1 MNRGEPLSFLN
12 VPETTAVTTHFRKQ
26 STEREKPFQKGRG
39 LSSTRSDSDWVSPF
53 TLPPLPALR
62 RGPGQHSRSR
72 SPEHSRQ
79 RDGSGIY
86 YAAAWG
92 SPYASPSPEL
102 VPQRRLARRSI
113 DSELSSPPE
122 VGILGGRRQRR
133 VVRHSI
139 DGGDVVSP
147 ERRGEVAGKERV
159 RKPSEKPN
167 WLSDSG
173 ESSSTDPSEG
183 EEESTPTRKRKLTG
197 TGPSSALS
205 QIRRVLR
212 HQNTE
217 SVDTVTPDSFRTLP
231 SARKRFVAR
240 NFDSLNRAMA
250 AEEQSEAFDQTT
262 PVDLKP
268 LPGLPIL
275 HSQGQ
280 DSTSKM
286 ESSMSPT
293 RPSLGSMQ
301 SFQRPKKKV
310 VWKSKNCYIA
320 LPLTDRVSAG
330 LPPLLSTQELKEK
343 LEQFKAR
350 GYNTRG
356 FELTDEAAHLS
367 GSGSGQSRLPFP
379 DPIDV
384 QLERK
389 MRQFTV
395 HVPDQAEWN
404 AWVQCLQEE
413 KLRALGVTPSSS
425 EPSASVTSPFSS
437 QSRTS
442 SRYPGSAFSPPA
454 VSSSVGSNP
463 LRVTSDPFSPA
474 LSASSGFVS
483 PEHGYK
489 QSTTQH
495 QQRQAISPSG
505 NISPYLGAYG
515 SGAWS
520 PTDGAARRPPPYSPI
535 NPQGMQSLGEV
546 LSPGLDN
553 ASEHRKQQAVT
564 PADESV
570 TASRPVLQPRASSHE
585 PRSAS
590 LSPPPLPQQSSS
602 LPRTPNVDQLSRP
615 PIEIQHP
622 TPRSH
627 RHNLSEALQRE
638 IDDAEAALERLDD
651 RGQQV
656 ARHSSDEN
664 RIYEQAEY
672 EVQDEPP
679 ILKRPETLGG
689 SDDRSDIETNPS
701 IAASPLLMNDKSPM
715 SMPNWQA
722 LSDAAKGDA
731 KSSMP
736 SLPSHKSHKAQPSLN
751 KFNVEAKE
759 FDPQAGFSSKN
770 FTFGNGSFQPFA
782 SKPQPPMAL
791 VRKDSTFRQV
801 SAARLNVEAP
811 TFVPGGAPKSIT
823 PEVSSLKF
831 ASTSFNVEAPEFNP
845 TRSQTKNFKIM
856 EDTEPNEPKT
866 TIFGDVT
873 IQPNSKVTRRATK
886 ILPIIRPRD
895 KKGSSSGS
903 ASSESE
909 AEEDDAGRPTAP
921 SDRNKRARTID
932 SDGDQSPVFA
942 ASAPFANLRFVDEEA
957 IKELVD
963 DEPEH
968 KMTEKPTDGW
978 SYIPADEASLG
989 RHEPSP
995 SSRESDRE
1003 EHAPG
1008 SPSTFRDDRE
1018 ALKFSEAHPQ
1028 SPSLGLL
1035 GANSSASR
1043 PPQELSDREQAFE
1056 PLADLSVSSR
1066 KEKEKGLDQPQS
1078 VLSALA
1084 EPFVLS
1090 PKPQHDSGRD
1100 AAASPSAPADVAPF
1114 PLPQPPRKSAGLK
1127 SSRDASAGLQSSRW
1141 ARTPTSPAEVEVSS
1155 LGRSLTPQ
1163 ASLPPASTARLSSPI
1178 SHRVTY
1184 VKNEDGSKLE
1194 SQKISQDVED
1204 VSSLSEEIEVRVEE
1218 ESETEAADD
1227 HRSVDARSIADQDSP
1242 PEDLLNPTKLNLTD
1256 DGEDLMPSFEEID
1269 AVMRQFENNPELGVE
1284 RNDSPLQSTPLVDM
1298 RLSANLRSDAP
1309 SPSPRR
1315 PLPQHGVASTAGYG
1329 LGIGIHKLNT
1339 GKEEVS
1345 DWGDAISAAGE
1356 EKIHS
1361 RAHFF
1366 DGHVNALVD
1375 GVLENRLVPL
1385 ERTLQTIQHSI
1396 SLIATRPGGRRS
1408 LSTDPKESDADDEDG
1423 YDAHEGFASYR
1434 SRSPDAKRNRR
1445 TSRIRAAVTEGLAA
1459 YKDAMPPQQPTM
1471 DFGPIMAELAE
1482 LRLAVQKT
1490 PQADSLSHPDLVAT
1504 LEDVISSHPRL
1515 RGSRVQQD
1523 HDAGGNKHKLHIDGL
1538 EAMLKAE
1545 QERAAHESRLRRK
1558 ADEEIELLKLQV
1570 RQSEDDAAEHKE
1582 ASEEAQKSLTAF
1594 VQEKDAYRKLEQDY
1608 EDIMLKNNA
1617 LDKTLAEYRRSRDE
1631 WEDTIDNEREKNRM
1645 LSNTLDDVRGQLQ
1658 ERSQGAR
1665 NLRTKVD
1672 RLQHQITGAMQDLN
1686 SEQSAWRQR
1695 EHELMTKM
1703 SIIENAL
1710 DQATRQ
1716 REKAEVDYNIISR
1729 QHKEALLYKDR
1740 FETIQQ
1746 EMTKTHELV
1755 ANLSHDSRT
1764 HEGRASRFEHDLRQA
1779 QDSREAEMATATAV
1793 LRAELEGAKFKLESF
1808 HTDSQAQISRL
1819 QSRVDSAELDLEE
1832 ERAKHNTSMVE
1843 TIESHRQVLH
1853 ETTEKHEATLEERNA
1868 AHDRKLADL
1877 RDRHTR
1883 ALHNSSDDRHRLE
1896 YQYNE
1901 KLSLSDDK
1909 IKHLEGK
1916 LIDIEERLE
1925 ITKSAARAA
1934 VEAATAKG
1942 INLPTPA
1949 SSVVASPPQ
1958 RISSASMPLARGSEV
1973 PEKIPVQS
1981 LRETIMVLQEQLQNR
1996 ESKIEELVAEIK
2008 SLDKNAPQK
2017 LKERETEVSWL
2028 RELLAVRVDD
2038 LEDVVAT
2045 LAQPEFNR
2053 ESVKDA
2059 AIRLRANI
2067 QMEQQIREKAAS
2079 VAGLPGSFPSI
2090 ATLSTYAQSPRVA
2103 LPMVAT
2109 AAWGNFQRAR
2119 NYGSSALSELTQN
2132 YNQTPSKS
2140 TASSPGSFMSGIMT
2154 PPNTTSRTPVAGES
2168 MAPPAM
2174 RPLAAAALARK
2185 AQGGP
2190 EPRSLRAFN
2199 SQPRVFNSRQPPRVE
2214 TGEVSNAKRSSSPH
2228 TPTLIKRQSFSH
2240 DVDDDASPLDGK
2252 ENATFEVVE
2261 PTAEE

>member
-1 MNRGEPLSFLN
+1 MNHGELASSHN
-12 VPETTAVTTHFRKQ
+12 DTDTAVATIYLHEQLNKRR
-26 STEREKPFQKGRG
+26 SPLQKGRS
-39 LSSTRSDSDWVSPF
+39 LSSTPSDGDWVSPF

-62 RGPGQHSRSR
+62 RGPGQPSRSI
-72 SPEHSRQ
+72 SPEHNRQ
-79 RDGSGIY
+79 RDGSGAY

-92 SPYASPSPEL
+92 SPYASPSPEA
-102 VPQRRLARRSI
+102 VPRRHSARRSI
-113 DSELSSPPE
+113 DSELSSPSE
-122 VGILGGRRQRR
+122 ISRLAGWRQRR
-133 VVRHSI
+133 AVPRSV
-139 DGGDVVSP
+139 DV
-147 ERRGEVAGKERV
+147 EEVASPPSRIKIAGKRRV
-159 RKPSEKPN
+159 KIKRSEKPN
-167 WLSDSG
+167 WLSDSE
-173 ESSSTDPSEG
+173 ESGSTVSSEG
-183 EEESTPTRKRKLTG
+183 QKESTPTRRRKFTG
-197 TGPSSALS
+197 TGLPPTLPQS
-205 QIRRVLR
+205 RGFPN

-217 SVDTVTPDSFRTLP
+217 SVDTVTQDTYRTLP

-250 AEEQSEAFDQTT
+250 AEERLEAFDGVTSMNQ
-262 PVDLKP
+262 KP
-268 LPGLPIL
+268 LPSVPVSLP
-275 HSQGQ
+275 QDQ
-280 DSTSKM
+280 DSTPQM
-286 ESSMSPT
+286 ESPVSPT

-310 VWKSKNCYIA
+310 VWKGKNCYIA
-320 LPLTDRVSAG
+320 LPLTDRESAG
-330 LPPLLSTQELKEK
+330 LPPLLSTRDVKGK
-343 LEQFKAR
+343 LEALKAR

-356 FELTDEAAHLS
+356 FELTDEAIHLF

-379 DPIDV
+379 DPVDV
-384 QLERK
+384 QSERS

-404 AWVQCLQEE
+404 AWVQYLQEE

-454 VSSSVGSNP
+454 VSPSVGSNQ
-463 LRVTSDPFSPA
+463 LRATSNTFSPP
-474 LSASSGFVS
+474 LSASSGFAS
-483 PEHGYK
+483 PGDGNMPVA
-489 QSTTQH
+489 QH
-495 QQRQAISPSG
+495 QQRHLASPSG
-505 NISPYLGAYG
+505 NTSLHLSAHGGGAR
-515 SGAWS
+515 S
-520 PTDGAARRPPPYSPI
+520 PTDGQGRRAVPYSPF

-546 LSPGLDN
+546 LAPGLED
-553 ASEHRKQQAVT
+553 ASQQKGQRAAT
-564 PADESV
+564 PAGESAL
-570 TASRPVLQPRASSHE
+570 ASRPVLQPRASSHE
-585 PRSAS
+585 PRSAN

-602 LPRTPNVDQLSRP
+602 LPRTPNADQLSRP

-638 IDDAEAALERLDD
+638 IDDAEAALERLDN
-651 RGQQV
+651 RGHQA
-656 ARHSSDEN
+656 ARRGNDSN
-664 RIYEQAEY
+664 RIREQAED
-672 EVQDEPP
+672 EAQDELP

-689 SDDRSDIETNPS
+689 ADDKSDIETNPS
-701 IAASPLLMNDKSPM
+701 IAASPLLINAKSPL

-731 KSSMP
+731 KMGMSSPP
-736 SLPSHKSHKAQPSLN
+736 SYKGHKAQPSLTR
-751 KFNVEAKE
+751 FNVEAKE
-759 FDPQAGFSSKN
+759 FDPTAGFSSKN
-770 FTFGNGSFQPFA
+770 FTFGSGSFQPFA
-782 SKPQPPMAL
+782 AQSQPPMAL
-791 VRKDSTFRQV
+791 VRKDSTARQV
-801 SAARLNVEAP
+801 SGARLNVEAP
-811 TFVPGGAPKSIT
+811 AFVPGGAPKTVT
-823 PEVSSLKF
+823 PEVSSFKV
-831 ASTSFNVEAPEFNP
+831 ASASFNVEAPEFDP
-845 TRSQTKNFKIM
+845 DRSPTKNFKVTKNAESI
-856 EDTEPNEPKT
+856 EPQS

-886 ILPIIRPRD
+886 ILPITRPRS
-895 KKGSSSGS
+895 KEGSSSRS
-903 ASSESE
+903 VSSGSE
-909 AEEDDAGRPTAP
+909 AEEDDEGRPTAP
-921 SDRNKRARTID
+921 TDRNKRARTID

-942 ASAPFANLRFVDEEA
+942 ASAPFANLRFVDEEE

-968 KMTEKPTDGW
+968 KITEKPTDGW

-989 RHEPSP
+989 RRETS
-995 SSRESDRE
+995 SLSRESDDE
-1003 EHAPG
+1003 ERAPG
-1008 SPSTFRDDRE
+1008 SPFTFGDDRE
-1018 ALKFSEAHPQ
+1018 AVKSSEAHQQ
-1028 SPSLGLL
+1028 SPSLGLPE
-1035 GANSSASR
+1035 AKSAAQR
-1043 PPQELSDREQAFE
+1043 PPETKSEREPEFE
-1056 PLADLSVSSR
+1056 PLAGLSISPR
-1066 KEKEKGLDQPQS
+1066 KELEQRQS

-1090 PKPQHDSGRD
+1090 PKPQQEDRNY
-1100 AAASPSAPADVAPF
+1100 AAPSPSVPRNPAST
-1114 PLPQPPRKSAGLK
+1114 PLPELPQKSAGLQ
-1127 SSRDASAGLQSSRW
+1127 SSRNTSGLESSRW
-1141 ARTPTSPAEVEVSS
+1141 ARTPTPLAEALSAS
-1155 LGRSLTPQ
+1155 LGRLTTPQ
-1163 ASLPPASTARLSSPI
+1163 SPPLASTARLSSPV
-1178 SHRVTY
+1178 SHPVTY
-1184 VKNEDGSKLE
+1184 VKSEDE
-1194 SQKISQDVED
+1194 SNLVSRKISQDVED

-1218 ESETEAADD
+1218 ESETEAAHG
-1227 HRSVDARSIADQDSP
+1227 HRSADTRSVADQDSP
-1242 PEDLLNPTKLNLTD
+1242 PQDLLDPTKLNITD

-1269 AVMRQFENNPELGVE
+1269 AVMRQFESNPELGVE
-1284 RNDSPLQSTPLVDM
+1284 RNDSPIESTPLVDM
-1298 RLSANLRSDAP
+1298 RLNANLRSDAP

-1315 PLPQHGVASTAGYG
+1315 PLPQHDAPSTAGYG

-1345 DWGDAISAAGE
+1345 DWDDAISVTDE
-1356 EKIHS
+1356 DKVRS

-1375 GVLENRLVPL
+1375 GVLGNRLGPL

-1396 SLIATRPGGRRS
+1396 SQMATRPGGRRS
-1408 LSTDPKESDADDEDG
+1408 LSTEPKESDADDEDG

-1434 SRSPDAKRNRR
+1434 SRSPDVKRNRR
-1445 TSRIRAAVTEGLAA
+1445 TSRIRAAVAEGMAA
-1459 YKDAMPPQQPTM
+1459 YKDAMPPQQPTVN
-1471 DFGPIMAELAE
+1471 FGQIMAELAD
-1482 LRLAVQKT
+1482 LRLAVQKA
-1490 PQADSLSHPDLVAT
+1490 PQVDSHSQVDLKAT

-1523 HDAGGNKHKLHIDGL
+1523 HDAGGNKHKMHIDGL

-1545 QERAAHESRLRRK
+1545 QERADHESRLRRK

-1570 RQSEDDAAEHKE
+1570 KQNEDDAAEHRE
-1582 ASEEAQKSLTAF
+1582 ASEEAQKSLIAF

-1608 EDIMLKNNA
+1608 EDVTLKNDA

-1631 WEDTIDNEREKNRM
+1631 WEDTIDNERAKNRT
-1645 LSNTLDDVRGQLQ
+1645 LSSTLDDVRGQLE
-1658 ERSQGAR
+1658 ERSQGSR
-1665 NLRTKVD
+1665 NLRTKVE

-1686 SEQSAWRQR
+1686 LEQSGWRQR

-1716 REKAEVDYNIISR
+1716 REKAEVDYNLASR
-1729 QHKEALLYKDR
+1729 QYKEALLYKDR
-1740 FETIQQ
+1740 FENIQQ
-1746 EMTKTHELV
+1746 EVVRTHELV
-1755 ANLSHDSRT
+1755 ANLTQDSRM
-1764 HEGRASRFEHDLRQA
+1764 HEGRASRFEHELRQA
-1779 QDSREAEMATATAV
+1779 EDSKQAEMATATAV

-1819 QSRVDSAELDLEE
+1819 QARVDSAELDLEE

-1843 TIESHRQVLH
+1843 TIESHRSVLH
-1853 ETTEKHEATLEERNA
+1853 ETIEKHEATLEERNA

-1877 RDRHTR
+1877 RDRQTR
-1883 ALHNSSDDRHRLE
+1883 TMHNSSDDRRRLE

-1958 RISSASMPLARGSEV
+1958 RISSASMPVARGSEI

-1996 ESKIEELVAEIK
+1996 ESKIEELVADLK
-2008 SLDKNAPQK
+2008 MLDKDAPQK
-2017 LKERETEVSWL
+2017 IRERETEVSWL

-2038 LEDVVAT
+2038 LRDIVAT

-2053 ESVKDA
+2053 DSVKDA
-2059 AIRLRANI
+2059 AIRLQANI

-2079 VAGLPGSFPSI
+2079 VAGLGGSLPSI

-2103 LPMVAT
+2103 LPMVAS

-2119 NYGSSALSELTQN
+2119 NYGSSALSELAQN

-2154 PPNTTSRTPVAGES
+2154 PPNTSSRTPMAAES
-2168 MAPPAM
+2168 MPPPAM

-2190 EPRSLRAFN
+2190 EPRPLRAFN
-2199 SQPRVFNSRQPPRVE
+2199 GQSRALNSRQPPRIE
-2214 TGEVSNAKRSSSPH
+2214 TAEASSTKRISSPH
-2228 TPTLIKRQSFSH
+2228 TPPVSKRESQEDFGH
-2240 DVDDDASPLDGK
+2240 DVDEDASPLDGK
-2252 ENATFEVVE
+2252 ENKRLEVVE
-2261 PTAEE
+2261 PTTEE